1 MRDASKIV
9 RRMSLVA
16 IIGAGEI
23 GGAVARAL
31 ARRSRVDTIRL
42 IDDAQSVAAGKALD
56 LMQSGPISGSDIRIE
71 GTADLGAV
79 AGAAAIVL
87 ADPVA
92 AGAEWGGEAALG
104 VLRRLKDGGHL
115 DRSVLV
121 CAGASHLVTMQQG
134 FDELGLSRRRILGSA
149 PESLASTARALVALE
164 AGAASNQVALT
175 VLGRPPDRIVVP
187 WNDASTAGHSVPSI
201 LSPPQLNRV
210 ERRLRGLWPPG
221 PNALGTA
228 AALFCEGVVMGSRRI
243 FCAFVSLDRDN
254 GTRAPVCAWPV
265 SIGPSGLER
274 VTAPALTGRDQVI
287 VDEVLQ

>member
-1 MRDASKIV
+1 
-9 RRMSLVA
+9 MSLVA

-79 AGAAAIVL
+79 ADAAAIVL

-134 FDELGLSRRRILGSA
+134 FD
-149 PESLASTARALVALE
+149 
-164 AGAASNQVALT
+164 
-175 VLGRPPDRIVVP
+175 
-187 WNDASTAGHSVPSI
+187 
-201 LSPPQLNRV
+201 
-210 ERRLRGLWPPG
+210 
-221 PNALGTA
+221 
-228 AALFCEGVVMGSRRI
+228 
-243 FCAFVSLDRDN
+243 
-254 GTRAPVCAWPV
+254 
-265 SIGPSGLER
+265 
-274 VTAPALTGRDQVI
+274 
-287 VDEVLQ
+287 